1 MLDLTTFTAF
11 DLGIFHYQFMQRAIL
26 VGVLVA
32 VLTGLLGVFLVLRQM
47 SLLGDGLAH
56 VSFAGIAIGLAAGIY
71 PTGVALIASVAGAI
85 AIYFLRERGI
95 VKGDTAIGI
104 LLTASFA
111 LGVVVISASKGF
123 VNTNAYL
130 FGNILAINDQDLR
143 VVIGVGAALVVLL
156 LAFYKEFVS
165 MSFSEEAARVTGLP
179 VDLLNVVF
187 VSLTAA
193 TIVVASRIVGV
204 LLVSGLIVIPA
215 ATALQLARGFRRAIL
230 LSIAVGLV
238 SVLTGIL
245 MAAEQGWAVGGTIA
259 LVAAACFLLA
269 TLGGRALRRK
279 PNIRDVPTT
288 PPPHPHR

>member
-1 MLDLTTFTAF
+1 MMGGFAGALAAL
-11 DLGIFHYQFMQRAIL
+11 DLGIFHYQFMQRALL

-56 VSFAGIAIGLAAGIY
+56 VSFAGIAVGLAAGIY
-71 PTGVALIASVAGAI
+71 PTGVALVAAVVGAVV
-85 AIYFLRERGI
+85 IYFLRERGI

-130 FGNILAINDQDLR
+130 FGNILAISDQDLK
-143 VVIGVGAALVVLL
+143 VVLGVGAALVVLV
-156 LAFYKEFVS
+156 LAFYKEFVA

-204 LLVSGLIVIPA
+204 LLVSGLIIIPA

-230 LSIAVGLV
+230 LSVAVGLA
-238 SVLTGIL
+238 SVLIGIVV
-245 MAAEQGWAVGGTIA
+245 AAQQGWAVGGTIA
-259 LVAAACFLLA
+259 LVAATCFLIA
-269 TLGGRALRRK
+269 TLARRWRTGRVRRGTSSH
-279 PNIRDVPTT
+279 NG
-288 PPPHPHR
+288 